1 MRGAREQAHLRGHG
15 RAGADMHPDLRTIL
29 DVARAQIARGETP
42 DAAALEARIRAVVA
56 PGGGDALRALER
68 LLAVA
73 RARRAVAAPPTPKSP
88 PAPKRRAEVY
98 RAKPT
103 IAANMVVRV
112 RANGGGVV
120 LEWDAVRGVG
130 EWDVRV
136 ADRPDARSPYTDRE
150 TRRLSEPRV
159 ELQLDDLPQRVS
171 ITGRTATGRIVQR
184 AVVSGL
190 TAENWRQKWQQ
201 RASAS

>member
-1 MRGAREQAHLRGHG
+1 
-15 RAGADMHPDLRTIL
+15 MHPELKEIL
-29 DVARAQIARGETP
+29 DEARAQIARGDEP
-42 DAAALEARIRAVVA
+42 DAAALEARIRDVVA
-56 PGGGDALRALER
+56 PGGGDALRQLER

-73 RARRAVAAPPTPKSP
+73 RARRAVATAPAPPPPP

-98 RAKPT
+98 RARPT
-103 IAANMVVRV
+103 IAANMAV
-112 RANGGGVV
+112 RARAQGDAVL

-150 TRRLSEPRV
+150 TRKLTEPRL
-159 ELQLDDLPQRVS
+159 ELQLSDLPQRVS
-171 ITGRTATGRIVQR
+171 VTGRTATGRIVQR

-190 TAENWRQKWQQ
+190 TTENWRQKWQQ

>member
-1 MRGAREQAHLRGHG
+1 
-15 RAGADMHPDLRTIL
+15 MHPELKEIL
-29 DVARAQIARGETP
+29 DEARAQIARGDEP
-42 DAAALEARIRAVVA
+42 DAAAFETRIREVVA
-56 PGGGDALRALER
+56 PGGGDALRQLER

-73 RARRAVAAPPTPKSP
+73 RARRAVATEPTPPPPT

-103 IAANMVVRV
+103 IAANMVVRA
-112 RANGGGVV
+112 RASGNGVV

-130 EWDVRV
+130 EWDARV

-150 TRRLSEPRV
+150 TRKLTEAHL
-159 ELQLDDLPQRVS
+159 ELQLSDLPQRVS
-171 ITGRTATGRIVQR
+171 ITGRNATGRIVQR
-184 AVVSGL
+184 AVISGL
-190 TAENWRQKWQQ
+190 TTENWRQKWQQ